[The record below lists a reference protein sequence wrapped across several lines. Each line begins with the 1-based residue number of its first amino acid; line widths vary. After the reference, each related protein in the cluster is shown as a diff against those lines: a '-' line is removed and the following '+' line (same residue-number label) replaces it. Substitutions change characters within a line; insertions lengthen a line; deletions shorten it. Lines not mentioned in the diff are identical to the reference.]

1 MLKEG
6 IGGFCM
12 ALADSVPGVSGGTV
26 AFIMGFYDRFIGS
39 IHNLV
44 FGKVKEKKSAFRYLA
59 KLGIGWMI
67 GMVLAIL
74 ALSALFESQ
83 IYTVSSLFIGF
94 IAGSIPL
101 IVKEEKDSFCKV
113 GKGIW
118 FCLIG
123 ITLVVGITWLNGRV
137 VGTNMD
143 LSQFSIGL
151 GVKLFLIGM
160 VAISAMFLPGIS
172 GSTLLLIFGAY
183 IPVISAVRGFMG
195 LDFSY
200 VPCLMFFGFGVLT
213 GAVTVV
219 KGIKVCLERF
229 RPQTV
234 YMILG
239 MMLGSFYAIMQG
251 PTTLEIPKAAMDIGN
266 FQILACLAGVAL
278 VAGMQLIKERSA
290 ISQRGLK
297 QKRIAVRTDRK
308 NIHLNRR

>member
-26 AFIMGFYDRFIGS
+26 AFIMGFYDQFIGS

-44 FGKVKEKKSAFRYLA
+44 FGKMKDKKLAFGYLA
-59 KLGIGWMI
+59 KLGAGWI
-67 GMVLAIL
+67 VGMVLAIL

-83 IYTVSSLFIGF
+83 IYTVSSLFMGF

-101 IVKEEKDSFCKV
+101 IVKEEKDSFRKA

-183 IPVISAVRGFMG
+183 IPVISAVQGFMG

-219 KGIKVCLERF
+219 KGIKVCLEKF

-239 MMLGSFYAIMQG
+239 MMLGSFYAIVQG
-251 PTTLEIPKAAMDIGN
+251 PTTLEIPKAAMNIEN

-278 VAGMQLIKERSA
+278 VAGMQLIKERSEKH
-290 ISQRGLK
+290 G
-297 QKRIAVRTDRK
+297 
-308 NIHLNRR
+308 N